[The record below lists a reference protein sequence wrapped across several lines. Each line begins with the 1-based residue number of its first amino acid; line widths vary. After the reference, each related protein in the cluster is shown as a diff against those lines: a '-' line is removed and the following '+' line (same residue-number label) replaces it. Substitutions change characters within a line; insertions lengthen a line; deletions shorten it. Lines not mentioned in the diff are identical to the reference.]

1 MTGAHV
7 SVRHADLRAVCHIY
21 PDRPPILVV
30 TAAAL
35 NITVTADQEAQDSP
49 VTELVRS
56 VEQYAAALT
65 AWRQHRAECSCGR
78 PAVTP

>member
-7 SVRHADLRAVCHIY
+7 SVRYADLSAMCHTY
-21 PDRPPILVV
+21 ADRPPILVV
-30 TAAAL
+30 LAGGL
-35 NITVTADQEAQDSP
+35 DISVTVDQDAPDSP
-49 VTELVRS
+49 VDGLVRT

-65 AWRQHRAECSCGR
+65 EWRQHRAECSCSR